1 MEKKG
6 LGFFNVESYEGF
18 KVFSTGFEAYKA
30 PFSSFHFRYKQNKK
44 HNLPADWEINK
55 FDKNDF
61 LKALGQ
67 IEFSPFD
74 IMDQA

>member
-1 MEKKG
+1 MWNPMKG
-6 LGFFNVESYEGF
+6 L
-18 KVFSTGFEAYKA
+18 K
-30 PFSSFHFRYKQNKK
+30 SFQLDLKLIRRHFQAFIFRYKQNKK